1 MSDLV
6 LIVRVG
12 GQRVAIRADA
22 VSSVVELDEI
32 APVPRAAPHVA
43 GLAAL
48 RSRVLTVIDT
58 YRAIGLPRPGDRS
71 REAVVVEL
79 DGHHYALIVDS
90 VDDVVAAS
98 DDVAGTTSSFKGGW
112 ARIAAGTIEAGG
124 DMLLLIDVG
133 ALIAGPSA
141 GQIVGTSAIAA

>member
-6 LIVRVG
+6 LIVRIAG
-12 GQRVAIRADA
+12 HAVAIRADA

-32 APVPRAAPHVA
+32 APVPWAAPHIA

-58 YRAIGLPRPGDRS
+58 YAAIGLARPGNES

-90 VDDVVAAS
+90 VDDVVEAVS
-98 DDVAGTTSSFKGGW
+98 GTDATRVPLTGGW
-112 ARIAAGTIEAGG
+112 ARIATGTVEADGNI
-124 DMLLLIDVG
+124 MLLVDVP
-133 ALIAGPSA
+133 ALVAGPQA
-141 GQIVGTSAIAA
+141 LAA

>member
-1 MSDLV
+1 MSLV
-6 LIVRVG
+6 LIVRLG
-12 GQRVAIRADA
+12 GQRVAILADA

-32 APVPRAAPHVA
+32 APVPGAASHIA

-58 YRAIGLPRPGDRS
+58 YRAIGLTPPGDHG

-90 VDDVVAAS
+90 VDDVVEAANEE
-98 DDVAGTTSSFKGGW
+98 AARRTPLKGGW
-112 ARIAAGTIEAGG
+112 SRIAGGTVEADG
-124 DMLLLIDVG
+124 DLLLLIDIA
-133 ALIAGPSA
+133 ALIAGPQA
-141 GQIVGTSAIAA
+141 VAA

>member
-1 MSDLV
+1 MSELV
-6 LIVRVG
+6 LIVCIAG
-12 GQRVAIRADA
+12 NAVAIRADA

-58 YRAIGLPRPGDRS
+58 YAAIGVPRPGTAS

-90 VDDVVAAS
+90 VDDVLQS
-98 DDVAGTTSSFKGGW
+98 SGGTDATRIPLKDGW
-112 ARIAAGTIEAGG
+112 ARIAAGTVEADG
-124 DMLLLIDVG
+124 DMLLLVDVA
-133 ALIAGPSA
+133 ALVAGPQA
-141 GQIVGTSAIAA
+141 LAV